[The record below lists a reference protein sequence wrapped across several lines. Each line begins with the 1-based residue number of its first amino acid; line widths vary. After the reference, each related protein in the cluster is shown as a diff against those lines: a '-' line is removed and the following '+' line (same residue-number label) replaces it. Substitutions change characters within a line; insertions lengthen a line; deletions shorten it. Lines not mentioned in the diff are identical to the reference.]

1 MSPKPDSSLLPLT
14 QITSRYSDAA
24 KDADEAAAYT
34 SARDI
39 MGSDKYKRAKDA
51 DEAAVYT
58 SVGDIW
64 GGGEE

>member
-1 MSPKPDSSLLPLT
+1 
-14 QITSRYSDAA
+14 
-24 KDADEAAAYT
+24 
-34 SARDI
+34 